1 MQTTPGT
8 PYRHHEWNQLIGAMV
23 EVRKDHK
30 FFRTG
35 FVDSAMPDSSA
46 LWLAFDG
53 PNDRILIAK
62 AEGYEVWVEPRELD
76 GSLAYRMTAPV
87 LHPETDTT
95 T

>member
-1 MQTTPGT
+1 
-8 PYRHHEWNQLIGAMV
+8 MV

-46 LWLAFDG
+46 LWLALDG

-76 GSLAYRMTAPV
+76 GSRTYRMALAA
-87 LHPETDTT
+87 LHGDLDPST
-95 T
+95 